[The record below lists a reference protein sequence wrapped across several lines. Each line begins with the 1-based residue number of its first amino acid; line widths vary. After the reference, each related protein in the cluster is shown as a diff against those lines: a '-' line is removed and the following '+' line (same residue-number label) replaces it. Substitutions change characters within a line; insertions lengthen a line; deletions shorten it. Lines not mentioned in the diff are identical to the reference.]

1 MISPDRRRQA
11 VKQAIDALDISERR
25 ACRVLHQP
33 RSTQRYPKVIPED
46 ENLLR
51 AKVIELASKYGRY
64 GYRRVTA
71 LLRNQG
77 WIVNHKRVERIWREE
92 GLKVPQKQ
100 PKRGRLWLNDGSV
113 VRLRPEFPKHVWS
126 YDFMQDRTHN
136 GVPYRVLNVID
147 EFTRECLAVKVA
159 RNLTHRD
166 VLEVLTDLFL
176 ERGVPVHIRSDNGS
190 EFTAKKL
197 REYLSRLEIKPLF
210 IEPGSPW
217 ENGYIESFNGKMRDE
232 LLAGE
237 IFYSITEAQVIIEQW
252 RWHYNQIR
260 PHSSLG
266 YKPPTPATII
276 THTSQLYPI
285 GVT

>member
-1 MISPDRRRQA
+1 M
-11 VKQAIDALDISERR
+11 KQAIAALDISERR
-25 ACRVLHQP
+25 ACRALQQP
-33 RSTQRYPKVIPED
+33 RSTQRYQKEVPDD
-46 ENLLR
+46 EVNLR
-51 AKVIELASKYGRY
+51 AKVIELASQYGRY

-100 PKRGRLWLNDGSV
+100 PKRARLWLTDGSV
-113 VRLRPEFPKHVWS
+113 VRLRPAFPKHVWS
-126 YDFMQDRTHN
+126 YDFMHDRTHN
-136 GVPYRVLNVID
+136 GVAYRILNIID
-147 EFTRECLAVKVA
+147 EYTRECLAVKVA
-159 RNLTHRD
+159 RSLTHKE

-190 EFTAKKL
+190 EFTAKKV
-197 REYLSRLEIKPLF
+197 REYLSELEIKPLF

-237 IFYSITEAQVIIEQW
+237 IFYSIIEAQVIIEQW

-266 YKPPTPATII
+266 YRPPTPAAFIMN
-276 THTSQLYPI
+276 TSQFQLA
-285 GVT
+285 GVTL